1 MILVK
6 FYLNRLMKAFSS
18 LFLLLEDALP
28 AAPFLSGDGEVE

>member
-1 MILVK
+1 
-6 FYLNRLMKAFSS
+6 MKAFSS